1 MRGCGEGVSCGM
13 LHRRCVMFTSKQPK
27 RLWCFLV
34 GHALGPDID
43 MGTCRLAEN
52 AWAKKLE
59 EASESLSHRAALDH
73 VRRVAAE
80 HVEQTD
86 DKGVSWEIDAYF
98 VEWANSEAATQVLED
113 LLMVSPSVCSR
124 ATSVEVADLG

>member
-1 MRGCGEGVSCGM
+1 MAGAVAVTCCTKD
-13 LHRRCVMFTSKQPK
+13 VMFSIRPP
-27 RLWCFLV
+27 RCLWYGLV
-34 GHALGPDID
+34 SPVTGPDID
-43 MGTCRLAEN
+43 LGTCRLAEN
-52 AWAKKLE
+52 AWAQKLE

-98 VEWANSEAATQVLED
+98 VEWANSEAATQVLQE
-113 LLMVSPSVCSR
+113 LLMVSPSVWSGQIPMR
-124 ATSVEVADLG
+124 